1 MTTAQAAASGVYRSV
16 SEWWLGRALPL
27 WVLDAIWMVLM
38 AAIVT
43 AFILLTVLFL
53 VWLERKISGDIQA
66 RVGPNRTGGRFG
78 PLQTAADALKLLTKE
93 DLIPAGADRLVFV
106 LAPLLVFVPALL
118 VFMVV
123 PFSDRWMVK
132 DLNLGVLFVIAVS
145 AFPVIGI
152 FMAGWASNNKYAI
165 LGAMR
170 AAGQVLSYE
179 IPLVLAVVCVVVVAG
194 SLRVGDIVEAQRGGH
209 WMLFRFPLQI
219 AFVIYFIAAMAE
231 VNRVPFDLPEAES
244 ELVAGYFV
252 EYSGMRFALFFL
264 AEFAHLFFV
273 AAFCTTLFLGAWD
286 GPGLHPA
293 IWFLVKTYA
302 VVLAIMWIR
311 WTVPRL
317 RIDQIMGF
325 AWKLLVPAG
334 LVAVLLTG
342 LVRVTGGI
350 Q

>member
-1 MTTAQAAASGVYRSV
+1 M
-16 SEWWLGRALPL
+16 
-27 WVLDAIWMVLM
+27 
-38 AAIVT
+38 
-43 AFILLTVLFL
+43 
-53 VWLERKISGDIQA
+53 
-66 RVGPNRTGGRFG
+66 
-78 PLQTAADALKLLTKE
+78 
-93 DLIPAGADRLVFV
+93 
-106 LAPLLVFVPALL
+106 
-118 VFMVV
+118 
-123 PFSDRWMVK
+123 
-132 DLNLGVLFVIAVS
+132 LFVIAVS

-302 VVLAIMWIR
+302 VILAIMWIR

>member
-1 MTTAQAAASGVYRSV
+1 MSTAQAAASGVYQSV
-16 SEWWLGRALPL
+16 SEWWLGRELPL
-27 WVLDAIWMVLM
+27 WLLGAIWMVLM

-43 AFILLTVLFL
+43 AFILVTVLFL

-93 DLIPAGADRLVFV
+93 DLVPDGADRVVFV
-106 LAPLLVFVPALL
+106 LAPFLVFVPALL

-123 PFSDRWMVK
+123 PFSDRWMVR

-209 WMLFRFPLQI
+209 WLLFRFPLQI

-302 VVLAIMWIR
+302 VMLAIMWIR

-325 AWKLLVPAG
+325 AWKLLVPAA
-334 LVAVLLTG
+334 LAAVLLTG